1 MSAKNYD
8 GAIESYTKAIEL
20 DGGNPVFYSNRAAAY
35 SSKNDHL
42 SAIGDAEKAIAIDSA
57 FVKAYHRLGFASPSF
72 SVFIF
77 TDVHSD
83 TRSSAWATTLPQ
95 PQHSNVA

>member
-1 MSAKNYD
+1 MSTKNYD
-8 GAIESYTKAIEL
+8 AAIDSYTKAIEL

-57 FVKAYHRLGFASPSF
+57 FVKAYHRLGFASSSF
-72 SVFIF
+72 LL
-77 TDVHSD
+77 
-83 TRSSAWATTLPQ
+83 SSSLIYTP
-95 PQHSNVA
+95 